1 MNSPENED
9 ARLLHETFQGKG
21 LEQNFPIE
29 LIKIRS
35 HKERMKIRHAYKDM
49 YGKDLLDELGEMY
62 AADEKKIMLALFTDP
77 LEFDV
82 DCIYKAIKGAG
93 TDEDVLIEIFA
104 SRPGWYLKRIKKL
117 YKKKY
122 ERDLEKDVEDD
133 TSFSFKKLLISL
145 LQCKRS
151 TNEKPNEEECK
162 KIAEELYKAG
172 EKQLGT
178 DEPVFN
184 KAFALS
190 SPHELII
197 ISREYHKLTGNLLT
211 NAIDKEFSGDI
222 KKLLKAILYA
232 QISPSEYFA
241 TRIHDAVDGVGTSE
255 KTLTRILVSRAEIDL
270 NKIKKLYEKLYS
282 KDMIDHIEKK
292 VSGDYKKILHEILI
306 NH

>member
-1 MNSPENED
+1 MNSQERADAEHLNEV
-9 ARLLHETFQGKG
+9 FQGIGEDEK
-21 LEQNFPIE
+21 FPIK
-29 LIKIRS
+29 LVTIRN
-35 HKERMKIRHAYKDM
+35 HKERMKIRETYKAM
-49 YGKDLLDELGEMY
+49 YGKDLMDDIKDTY
-62 AADEKKIMLALFTDP
+62 SSDTKKIMLALFTDP

-151 TNEKPNEEECK
+151 TNQNPNEEECK

-197 ISREYHKLTGNLLT
+197 ISREYHKLAGKLLIK
-211 NAIDKEFSGDI
+211 AIDDEFSGDI
-222 KKLLKAILYA
+222 KKLLKTILYA

-241 TRIHDAVDGVGTSE
+241 TIIHDAVSGIGTNK
-255 KTLTRILVSRAEIDL
+255 KTLTRIIVSREEIDL
-270 NKIKKLYEKLYS
+270 NIIKKFYEKLYN
-282 KDMIDHIEKK
+282 KEMINDIEKK
-292 VSGDYKKILHEILI
+292 VSGDYKTILHEILRR
-306 NH
+306 

>member
-1 MNSPENED
+1 MNSQERADAEHLNEV
-9 ARLLHETFQGKG
+9 FQGIGEDEK
-21 LEQNFPIE
+21 FPIK
-29 LIKIRS
+29 LVTIRN
-35 HKERMKIRHAYKDM
+35 HKERMKIRETYKAM
-49 YGKDLLDELGEMY
+49 YGKDLMDDIKDTY
-62 AADEKKIMLALFTDP
+62 SSDTKKIMLALFTDP

-93 TDEDVLIEIFA
+93 TDEDVLIEILA

-151 TNEKPNEEECK
+151 TNENPNEEECK

-197 ISREYHKLTGNLLT
+197 ISREYHKLTGNLLIK
-211 NAIDKEFSGDI
+211 AIDDEFSGDI
-222 KKLLKAILYA
+222 KKLLKTILYA

-241 TRIHDAVDGVGTSE
+241 TIIHDAVSGIGTNK
-255 KTLTRILVSRAEIDL
+255 KTLTRIIVSREEIDL
-270 NKIKKLYEKLYS
+270 NIIKKFYEKLYN
-282 KDMIDHIEKK
+282 KEMINDIEKK
-292 VSGDYKKILHEILI
+292 VSGDYKTILHEILRR
-306 NH
+306 

>member
-1 MNSPENED
+1 MNSQERADAEHLNEV
-9 ARLLHETFQGKG
+9 FQGIGEDEK
-21 LEQNFPIE
+21 FPIK
-29 LIKIRS
+29 LVTIRN
-35 HKERMKIRHAYKDM
+35 HKERMKIRETYKAM
-49 YGKDLLDELGEMY
+49 YGKDLMDDIKDTY
-62 AADEKKIMLALFTDP
+62 SSDTKKIMLALFTDP

-93 TDEDVLIEIFA
+93 TDEDVLIEILA

-151 TNEKPNEEECK
+151 TNENPNEEECK

-197 ISREYHKLTGNLLT
+197 ISREYHKLAGKLLIK
-211 NAIDKEFSGDI
+211 AIDDEFSGDI
-222 KKLLKAILYA
+222 KKLLKTILYA

-241 TRIHDAVDGVGTSE
+241 TIIHDAVSGIGTNK
-255 KTLTRILVSRAEIDL
+255 KTLTRIIVSREEIDL
-270 NKIKKLYEKLYS
+270 YIIKKFYEKLYN
-282 KDMIDHIEKK
+282 KEMINDIEKK
-292 VSGDYKKILHEILI
+292 VSGDYKTILHEILRR
-306 NH
+306 

>member
-1 MNSPENED
+1 MNSQERADAEHLNEV
-9 ARLLHETFQGKG
+9 FQGIGEDEK
-21 LEQNFPIE
+21 FPIK
-29 LIKIRS
+29 LVTIRN
-35 HKERMKIRHAYKDM
+35 HKERMKIRETYKAM
-49 YGKDLLDELGEMY
+49 YGKDLMDDIKDTY
-62 AADEKKIMLALFTDP
+62 SSDTKKIMLALFTDP

-104 SRPGWYLKRIKKL
+104 SRPGWFLKKIKKL

-151 TNEKPNEEECK
+151 TNENPNEEECK

-197 ISREYHKLTGNLLT
+197 ISREYHKLAGKLLIK
-211 NAIDKEFSGDI
+211 AIDDEFSGDI
-222 KKLLKAILYA
+222 KKLLKTILYA

-241 TRIHDAVDGVGTSE
+241 TIIHDAVSGIGTNK
-255 KTLTRILVSRAEIDL
+255 KTLTRIIVSREEIDL
-270 NKIKKLYEKLYS
+270 YIIKKFYEKLYN
-282 KDMIDHIEKK
+282 KEMINDIEKK
-292 VSGDYKKILHEILI
+292 VSGDYKTILHEILRR
-306 NH
+306 

>member
-1 MNSPENED
+1 MNSQERADAEHLNEV
-9 ARLLHETFQGKG
+9 FQGIGADEK
-21 LEQNFPIE
+21 FPIK
-29 LIKIRS
+29 LVTIRN
-35 HKERMKIRHAYKDM
+35 HKERMKIRETYKAM
-49 YGKDLLDELGEMY
+49 YGKDLMDDIKDTY
-62 AADEKKIMLALFTDP
+62 SSDTKKIMLALFTDP

-151 TNEKPNEEECK
+151 TNENPNEEECK

-197 ISREYHKLTGNLLT
+197 ISREYHKLAGKLLIE
-211 NAIDKEFSGDI
+211 AINKEFSGDI
-222 KKLLKAILYA
+222 KKLLKTILYA

-241 TRIHDAVDGVGTSE
+241 TIIHDAVSGIGTNK
-255 KTLTRILVSRAEIDL
+255 KTLTRIIVSREEIDL
-270 NKIKKLYEKLYS
+270 YIIKKFYEKLYN
-282 KDMIDHIEKK
+282 KEMINDIEKK
-292 VSGDYKKILHEILI
+292 VSGDYKTILHEILRR
-306 NH
+306 

>member
-1 MNSPENED
+1 MNSQERADAEHLNEV
-9 ARLLHETFQGKG
+9 FQGIGEDEK
-21 LEQNFPIE
+21 FPIK
-29 LIKIRS
+29 LVTIRN
-35 HKERMKIRHAYKDM
+35 HKERMKIRETYKAM
-49 YGKDLLDELGEMY
+49 YGKDLMDDIKDTY
-62 AADEKKIMLALFTDP
+62 SSDTKKIMLALFTDP

-93 TDEDVLIEIFA
+93 TDEDVLIEILA

-151 TNEKPNEEECK
+151 TNENPNEEECK

-172 EKQLGT
+172 EKRLGT

-197 ISREYHKLTGNLLT
+197 ISREYHKLAGKLLIE
-211 NAIDKEFSGDI
+211 AINKEFSGDI
-222 KKLLKAILYA
+222 KKLLKTILYA

-241 TRIHDAVDGVGTSE
+241 TIIHDAVSGIGTNK
-255 KTLTRILVSRAEIDL
+255 KTLTRIIVSREEIDL
-270 NKIKKLYEKLYS
+270 NIIKKFYEKLYN
-282 KDMIDHIEKK
+282 KEMINDIEKK
-292 VSGDYKKILHEILI
+292 VSGDYKTILHEILRR
-306 NH
+306 

>member
-1 MNSPENED
+1 MNSQERADAEHLNEV
-9 ARLLHETFQGKG
+9 FQGIGEDEK
-21 LEQNFPIE
+21 FPIK
-29 LIKIRS
+29 LVTIRN
-35 HKERMKIRHAYKDM
+35 HKERMKIRETYKAM
-49 YGKDLLDELGEMY
+49 YGKDLMDDIKDTY
-62 AADEKKIMLALFTDP
+62 SSDTKKIMLALFTDP

-104 SRPGWYLKRIKKL
+104 SRPGWFLKKIKKL

-197 ISREYHKLTGNLLT
+197 ISREYHKLAGKLLIK
-211 NAIDKEFSGDI
+211 AIDDEFSGDI
-222 KKLLKAILYA
+222 KKLLKTILYA

-241 TRIHDAVDGVGTSE
+241 TIIHDAVSGIGTNK
-255 KTLTRILVSRAEIDL
+255 KTLTRIIVSREEIDL
-270 NKIKKLYEKLYS
+270 YIIKKFYEKLYN
-282 KDMIDHIEKK
+282 KEMINDIEKK
-292 VSGDYKKILHEILI
+292 VSGDYKTILHEILRR
-306 NH
+306 

>member
-1 MNSPENED
+1 MNSQERADAEHLNEV
-9 ARLLHETFQGKG
+9 FQGIGEDEK
-21 LEQNFPIE
+21 FPIK
-29 LIKIRS
+29 LVTIRN
-35 HKERMKIRHAYKDM
+35 HKERMKIRETYKAM
-49 YGKDLLDELGEMY
+49 YGKDLMDDIKDTY
-62 AADEKKIMLALFTDP
+62 SSDTKKIMLALFTDP

-151 TNEKPNEEECK
+151 TNENPNEEECK

-197 ISREYHKLTGNLLT
+197 ISREYHKLAGKLLIK
-211 NAIDKEFSGDI
+211 AIDDEFSGDI
-222 KKLLKAILYA
+222 KKLLKTILYA

-241 TRIHDAVDGVGTSE
+241 TIIHDAVSGIGTNK
-255 KTLTRILVSRAEIDL
+255 KTLTRIIVSREEIDL
-270 NKIKKLYEKLYS
+270 YIIKKFYEKLYN
-282 KDMIDHIEKK
+282 KEMINDIEKK
-292 VSGDYKKILHEILI
+292 VSGDYKTILHEILRR
-306 NH
+306 

>member
-1 MNSPENED
+1 MNSQERADAEHLNEV
-9 ARLLHETFQGKG
+9 FQGIGEDEK
-21 LEQNFPIE
+21 FPIK
-29 LIKIRS
+29 LVTIRN
-35 HKERMKIRHAYKDM
+35 HKERMKIRETYKAM
-49 YGKDLLDELGEMY
+49 YGKDLMDDIKDTY
-62 AADEKKIMLALFTDP
+62 SSDTKKIMLALFTDP

-151 TNEKPNEEECK
+151 TNENPNEEECK

-197 ISREYHKLTGNLLT
+197 ISREYHKLAGNLLIK
-211 NAIDKEFSGDI
+211 AIDDEFSGDI
-222 KKLLKAILYA
+222 KKLLKTILYA

-241 TRIHDAVDGVGTSE
+241 TIIHDAVSGIGTNK
-255 KTLTRILVSRAEIDL
+255 KTLTRIIVSREEIDL
-270 NKIKKLYEKLYS
+270 YIIKKFYEKLYN
-282 KDMIDHIEKK
+282 KEMINDIEKK
-292 VSGDYKKILHEILI
+292 VSGDYKTILHEILRR
-306 NH
+306 